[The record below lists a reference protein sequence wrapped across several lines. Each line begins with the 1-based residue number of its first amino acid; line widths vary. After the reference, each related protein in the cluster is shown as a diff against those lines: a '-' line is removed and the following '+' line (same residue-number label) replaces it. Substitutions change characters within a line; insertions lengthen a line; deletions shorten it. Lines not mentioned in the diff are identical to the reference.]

1 MFDYYFIL
9 ASQNFLLN
17 EEPLEEVLR
26 ERFAYYQRIDKKID
40 FWFILNPEFIGNSS
54 LDMKKLSPKNSYAAV
69 VSLDKSF
76 IQWLKLR
83 IGFVIIGEFS
93 SPSVF
98 LPSS

>member
-26 ERFAYYQRIDKKID
+26 ERVAYYQRINKKID
-40 FWFILNPEFIGNSS
+40 FWLILNPQFIDISKLNT
-54 LDMKKLSPKNSYAAV
+54 KKLNVSNSYAAV
-69 VSLDKSF
+69 VSLDKYF

-83 IGFVIIGEFS
+83 IGFVITGEFS
-93 SPSVF
+93 SSSVF
-98 LPSS
+98 LPTS